1 MLGRNNLLYASN
13 ELAGL
18 FGTGLKGNRSMK
30 NITAALRC
38 DALTFHGLKGIVFA
52 VVVLVLGFSDG
63 SANAGDF
70 QSGLE
75 IAWQNKTGQVVC
87 CGMYGVRKFSNV
99 GAHALTKAD
108 KRRWE
113 SDPKDLSESD
123 SVLHDRADAFCYFF
137 GHSIKEGATAVI
149 TKVNTDT
156 CQTVWEVDTA
166 IDLEWATLIATSISG
181 EVLSLFT
188 IVESTESRAFAFH
201 VYEFSAKSGKR
212 IRNYV
217 IESKLLF
224 VSEDQSPFF
233 YVSFT
238 DGGEKL
244 LIRNVSYYRDE
255 MRREH
260 NQVYA
265 YKLVYIQGNWQ
276 LAAVQRFDD
285 VFDVLQLPDG
295 KWIAFSYLPSTEPK
309 LEVLDTN
316 GTLLPWKTPV
326 EPILSQFGHTTW
338 LKYGSGDTIWL
349 AENPTEDYSGCLSFD
364 VRFSGDVPKFHID
377 TPLSESHTRDS
388 NDVYLFAWGEMLVI
402 DKRVYRL
409 AYDGQE
415 YQLERLVKVNLDD

>member
-1 MLGRNNLLYASN
+1 MEIATTILGCRALSFRAIRRN
-13 ELAGL
+13 
-18 FGTGLKGNRSMK
+18 
-30 NITAALRC
+30 
-38 DALTFHGLKGIVFA
+38 VFA
-52 VVVLVLGFSDG
+52 VVVLFLGFSNG
-63 SANAGDF
+63 SVNAGDF

-108 KRRWE
+108 ERRWE
-113 SDPKDLSESD
+113 TDLKDLSESN
-123 SVLHDRADAFCYFF
+123 SVLHDSADAFCYFF
-137 GHSIKEGATAVI
+137 GHSFKEESTAVI

-156 CQTVWEVDTA
+156 CQAVWEVDTE
-166 IDLEWATLIATSISG
+166 IDPKSARIIATSIS
-181 EVLSLFT
+181 ENVLSLFT

-201 VYEFSAKSGKR
+201 VYEFSAKSGQR
-212 IRNYV
+212 IRKYV
-217 IESKLLF
+217 IESNLLF

-238 DGGEKL
+238 DGGETL

-260 NQVYA
+260 NQVTA
-265 YKLVYIQGNWQ
+265 YKLVYILGNWQ

-326 EPILSQFGHTTW
+326 EPILSQFGHTTS

-349 AENPTEDYSGCLSFD
+349 AENPTEDYSGCLSFG
-364 VRFSGDVPKFHID
+364 VCFSGDVPKFHID
-377 TPLSESHTRDS
+377 TPLFESHTRDS

-409 AYDGQE
+409 AYDGKE
-415 YQLERLVKVNLDD
+415 YQLERLAEVNLED